1 MVNGGRLGKILIG
14 LTMTIVPWSG
24 AAGQS
29 KTLDT
34 EAEVWPEVDAHIQ
47 LPSQLRVLTFVG
59 LEQGI
64 NYPFQQWYA
73 AAGLGY
79 QFKPILR
86 PHIENIDPDKEHYLV
101 LGAGYEYLRTT
112 QSGALKTEDRL
123 TIDATANYRLPGEFL
138 IRDRNWVEL
147 RWINAVY
154 STTYRNMV
162 AVERD
167 FLVRGFH
174 FVPYGTAE
182 FFYDGAKHFW
192 NEEWYTGGIY
202 FPYKHVFMI
211 DTYYRRENCR
221 TCTPAFWNAAGI
233 SLNFYFG
240 KQSQR

>member
-1 MVNGGRLGKILIG
+1 MLCCP
-14 LTMTIVPWSG
+14 TFAQT
-24 AAGQS
+24 

-34 EAEVWPEVDAHIQ
+34 ETEVWPEVDAHAE
-47 LPSQLRVLTFVG
+47 LPSQLRILAFTG
-59 LEQGI
+59 LEQGVG
-64 NYPFQQWYA
+64 YPFQQWYA

-86 PHIENIDPDKEHYLV
+86 PHIKNIDPDKEHYLL
-101 LGAGYEYLRTT
+101 LGAGYEYLRTM

-123 TIDATANYRLPGEFL
+123 TIDATPNYRLPGEFL
-138 IRDRNWVEL
+138 LRDRNWVEL
-147 RWINAVY
+147 RWINGVY

-162 AVERD
+162 VLEHD

-182 FFYDGAKHFW
+182 FFYDGTKHFW
-192 NEEWYTGGIY
+192 NEEWYTGGVY

-211 DTYYRRENCR
+211 DTYYRRENCK
-221 TCTPAFWNAAGI
+221 TCTPAYWNAAGI

-240 KQSQR
+240 KQIGR